1 MKELKK
7 GTLCEKCL
15 GCNKLLIE
23 NFTGSYKC
31 FNFVKGEK
39 TNDNKNTFI
48 MQKQKK

>member
-7 GTLCEKCL
+7 GTLCIECL

-31 FNFVKGEK
+31 DNFMLGKE
-39 TNDNKNTFI
+39 
-48 MQKQKK
+48 QKKYGNKQ